1 MLLIWFCLLCS
12 LVALGGAGVLAYRL
26 NQEKVEEPRA
36 EIISGYIRS
45 GAKTFLIREYK
56 ILAVFTVLVTL
67 VIFIMPSLSWKTGI
81 AFLVGAIFSAAAGF
95 VGMTIATSANVRTA
109 EACRHQ
115 LIPGLRVAFAS
126 GSVMGLVVVGLGLL
140 GISLLYLIFG
150 SPEII
155 YGFGFGASL
164 VALFARVGGGIYTK
178 AADIGADLVGK
189 METGIPEDDL
199 RNPATIADNVG
210 DNVGDVAGLGA
221 DLFESYTESIIA
233 AMVLGLAVL
242 PLLGSKAIVLP
253 LILSALGII
262 AALVGTGVVF
272 LIKNQPPRRILNYG
286 IWSATLVMVVFS
298 WLAVKLTVKQIDIFW
313 ALLVGL
319 LAGLIIGLTTE
330 YYTSDARRPVREVAQ
345 SSKTGSATNI
355 ISGFSLGLMSTTGPV
370 LTVVAAIIL
379 AYKFGGIYGVAVAA
393 VGLLSTLGI
402 TLATDSYGPVADN
415 AAGLAEMAKLGPEI
429 RLRAEELDAVGN
441 TTAAIGKGFSI
452 GSAALTALVLMIS
465 FGQAV
470 NLQFINLLDV
480 NTIAGLFIGGLLP
493 FIFSALVIKAIG
505 RAAGQMVEEVRRQFR
520 ETVGIMEGTVEPD
533 YNRCI
538 AISTSSALRQMILPG
553 LLAVLAPVVVGR
565 WLGAASLAGLLAG
578 SIVSGFLLAVFM
590 ANAGGA
596 WDNAKKYIEA
606 GNHGGKGSAAHRAS
620 IVGDM
625 VGDPLK
631 DAAGPALN
639 ILIKLMAIVSII
651 IAPLLII

>member
-1 MLLIWFCLLCS
+1 M
-12 LVALGGAGVLAYRL
+12 
-26 NQEKVEEPRA
+26 
-36 EIISGYIRS
+36 
-45 GAKTFLIREYK
+45 
-56 ILAVFTVLVTL
+56 
-67 VIFIMPSLSWKTGI
+67 
-81 AFLVGAIFSAAAGF
+81 
-95 VGMTIATSANVRTA
+95 
-109 EACRHQ
+109 
-115 LIPGLRVAFAS
+115 
-126 GSVMGLVVVGLGLL
+126 
-140 GISLLYLIFG
+140 
-150 SPEII
+150 
-155 YGFGFGASL
+155 
-164 VALFARVGGGIYTK
+164 
-178 AADIGADLVGK
+178 
-189 METGIPEDDL
+189 
-199 RNPATIADNVG
+199 
-210 DNVGDVAGLGA
+210 
-221 DLFESYTESIIA
+221 
-233 AMVLGLAVL
+233 
-242 PLLGSKAIVLP
+242 
-253 LILSALGII
+253 
-262 AALVGTGVVF
+262 
-272 LIKNQPPRRILNYG
+272 
-286 IWSATLVMVVFS
+286 VMVVFS
-298 WLAVKLTVKQIDIFW
+298 WVAVKLTVKQIDIFW

-538 AISTSSALRQMILPG
+538 AISTSSAQRQMILPG

>member
-262 AALVGTGVVF
+262 AALVGMGVVF

-298 WLAVKLTVKQIDIFW
+298 WVAVKLTVKQIDIFW

-355 ISGFSLGLMSTTGPV
+355 ISGFSLGLISTTGPV
-370 LTVVAAIIL
+370 LTVAAAIIL

-441 TTAAIGKGFSI
+441 ATAAIGKGFSI

>member
-298 WLAVKLTVKQIDIFW
+298 WVAVKLTVKQIDIFW

-330 YYTSDARRPVREVAQ
+330 YYTSDARRPVREVSQ

-355 ISGFSLGLMSTTGPV
+355 ISGFSLGLISTTGPV

>member
-242 PLLGSKAIVLP
+242 PLLGSKAIVLL

-262 AALVGTGVVF
+262 AALVGMGVVF

-286 IWSATLVMVVFS
+286 IWSATMVMVVFS
-298 WLAVKLTVKQIDIFW
+298 WVAVKLTVKQIDIFW

>member
-262 AALVGTGVVF
+262 AALVGMGVVF

-286 IWSATLVMVVFS
+286 IWSATMVMVVFS
-298 WLAVKLTVKQIDIFW
+298 WVAVKLTVKQIDIFW

-393 VGLLSTLGI
+393 VGLLST
-402 TLATDSYGPVADN
+402 
-415 AAGLAEMAKLGPEI
+415 
-429 RLRAEELDAVGN
+429 
-441 TTAAIGKGFSI
+441 
-452 GSAALTALVLMIS
+452 
-465 FGQAV
+465 
-470 NLQFINLLDV
+470 
-480 NTIAGLFIGGLLP
+480 
-493 FIFSALVIKAIG
+493 
-505 RAAGQMVEEVRRQFR
+505 
-520 ETVGIMEGTVEPD
+520 
-533 YNRCI
+533 
-538 AISTSSALRQMILPG
+538 
-553 LLAVLAPVVVGR
+553 
-565 WLGAASLAGLLAG
+565 
-578 SIVSGFLLAVFM
+578 
-590 ANAGGA
+590 
-596 WDNAKKYIEA
+596 
-606 GNHGGKGSAAHRAS
+606 
-620 IVGDM
+620 
-625 VGDPLK
+625 
-631 DAAGPALN
+631 
-639 ILIKLMAIVSII
+639 
-651 IAPLLII
+651 

>member
-262 AALVGTGVVF
+262 AALVGMGVVF

-298 WLAVKLTVKQIDIFW
+298 WVAVKLTVKQIDIFW

-330 YYTSDARRPVREVAQ
+330 YYTSDARRPVREVSQ

-355 ISGFSLGLMSTTGPV
+355 ISGFSLGLISTTGPV
-370 LTVVAAIIL
+370 LTVAAAIIL

-441 TTAAIGKGFSI
+441 ATAAIGKGFSI

>member
-262 AALVGTGVVF
+262 AALVGMGVVF

-286 IWSATLVMVVFS
+286 IWSATMVMVVFS
-298 WLAVKLTVKQIDIFW
+298 WVAVKLTVKQIDIFW

-441 TTAAIGKGFSI
+441 ATAAIGKGFSI

-520 ETVGIMEGTVEPD
+520 ETVGIMEGTAEPD

-538 AISTSSALRQMILPG
+538 AISTGSALRQMILPG